1 MTVVFNEEEQRY
13 ECRRDLVLCHTVS
26 GEGEDVPGA
35 KALMEKLLPTVP
47 EIDAKCRGLAADEL
61 LETKNDELLDED
73 EEPISKEEFMQTL
86 VLKRAE
92 FNAEGATFWYGDGDL
107 FWGHYISVDC
117 SADGT
122 PTYAE
127 LMG

>member
-13 ECRRDLVLCHTVS
+13 ECRTDLVLCHTVS

-61 LETKNDELLDED
+61 LETKNDEWLDED
-73 EEPISKEEFMQTL
+73 EEPPL
-86 VLKRAE
+86 VVFLTVHTAFNSIFSVIGVVKSNVAPSFCHSLK
-92 FNAEGATFWYGDGDL
+92 
-107 FWGHYISVDC
+107 V
-117 SADGT
+117 
-122 PTYAE
+122 
-127 LMG
+127 